1 MTVTTKKLQSDPLTE
16 EESWATPRLPSGR
29 FGYTNEFLIPKDADL
44 SCVFCGWAPKTTD
57 DPRIIYVTYGG
68 LIESL
73 CLCPHCADQLMAS
86 LIQDL
91 ARVIEVEG
99 FVAGSYMAQRQ
110 EQLGK
115 DLEDIMFA
123 GKIQLPL
130 GSQ

>member
-1 MTVTTKKLQSDPLTE
+1 
-16 EESWATPRLPSGR
+16 
-29 FGYTNEFLIPKDADL
+29 
-44 SCVFCGWAPKTTD
+44 
-57 DPRIIYVTYGG
+57 
-68 LIESL
+68 
-73 CLCPHCADQLMAS
+73 MAS

-110 EQLGK
+110 EQLSK